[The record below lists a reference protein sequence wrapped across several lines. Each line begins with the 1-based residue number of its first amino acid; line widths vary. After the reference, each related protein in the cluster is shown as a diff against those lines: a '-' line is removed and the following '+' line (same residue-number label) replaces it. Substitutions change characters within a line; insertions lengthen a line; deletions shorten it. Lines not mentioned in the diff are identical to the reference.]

1 MALSSWSDQGFEY
14 GILIVAVSSWSDQAD
29 WREHCVWTNAAIS
42 LTMVKY
48 GGVKSNFGDWKLGM
62 KYGEAWWYRASWVY
76 WCSLGRAALR
86 DLGGFWPWR
95 LERKLLMENDPL
107 WPKWVDQSSRNG
119 YAGSHLYCQCS
130 LGHKLSPILKKIPLP
145 LPMVSFRFCARL
157 PEVNIDE
164 VYCMYYYECCFIIGQ
179 GPI

>member
-1 MALSSWSDQGFEY
+1 MMIKFIGCFGFGFDFLTWRCPAGVIRALSMEF
-14 GILIVAVSSWSDQAD
+14 LL
-29 WREHCVWTNAAIS
+29 WRCPVEVTRRIEGNICVWTNAAIS

-107 WPKWVDQSSRNG
+107 WPK
-119 YAGSHLYCQCS
+119 
-130 LGHKLSPILKKIPLP
+130 
-145 LPMVSFRFCARL
+145 
-157 PEVNIDE
+157 
-164 VYCMYYYECCFIIGQ
+164 
-179 GPI
+179 

>member
-1 MALSSWSDQGFEY
+1 MIDIVPLEAVDLSNVWFDKIGLHPFIWFWLFYQLLYKLAPIWMISDWLGCQFFLSHPPSLFHLVVEM
-14 GILIVAVSSWSDQAD
+14 AVSYNQW
-29 WREHCVWTNAAIS
+29 
-42 LTMVKY
+42 L
-48 GGVKSNFGDWKLGM
+48 
-62 KYGEAWWYRASWVY
+62 
-76 WCSLGRAALR
+76 
-86 DLGGFWPWR
+86 

-107 WPKWVDQSSRNG
+107 WPKWVVQSSRNG